1 MEFRGVLAT
10 CDCFISALAY
20 SVCLVMDGWVF
31 GRTMVFGVCLYALR
45 VSVSLIRSCFWVT
58 IIGPGQELR
67 CSD

>member
-31 GRTMVFGVCLYALR
+31 GRTMVFGVSVCTASLC
-45 VSVSLIRSCFWVT
+45 VSYT
-58 IIGPGQELR
+58 ELLLGYYYR
-67 CSD
+67 TWSGVKVQ